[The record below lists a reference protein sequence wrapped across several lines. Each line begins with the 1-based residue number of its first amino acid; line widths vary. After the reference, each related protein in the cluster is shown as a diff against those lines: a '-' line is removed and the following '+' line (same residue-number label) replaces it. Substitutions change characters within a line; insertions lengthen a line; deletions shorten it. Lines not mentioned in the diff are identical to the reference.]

1 MLKLV
6 RAPAQAKDIYV
17 PEKGRIGWLE
27 VYGETEPAVSS
38 ADGTPPADGAGLYEY
53 RWSLGYLPSLSA
65 DHSYGRLR
73 RRGGRAG
80 GNQHQDQ
87 LSDSAARVSLFF
99 SADCDWRVSEILAT
113 VKHLAPVQDER
124 TWREELAKDFTAIQP
139 VIGVAGQVAADAAG
153 IPQLGSVAQAVS
165 RLKFTSVPPTQ
176 SAEWF
181 VCKVD
186 LVRGDYLFYGI
197 EWHLSRNLLNQLG
210 SRVTGGLLVSFTKV
224 NSEGTSQAAD
234 PSQGLLAKSFL
245 RCIQHGGEARDIP
258 IPAGDDFL
266 SLPLAPAS
274 AGS

>member
-1 MLKLV
+1 MLKLA

-17 PEKGRIGWLE
+17 PEEGRIGWLE
-27 VYGETEPAVSS
+27 IYGETEPEVSS
-38 ADGTPPADGAGLYEY
+38 ADGEPPAQGAGLYEY

-65 DHSYGRLR
+65 DLPHGRVLR
-73 RRGGRAG
+73 RGEHAG
-80 GNQHQDQ
+80 GNQDRDQ
-87 LSDSAARVSLFF
+87 LAESAARVCLFF
-99 SADCDWRVSEILAT
+99 SADCDWRMSEILAT

-124 TWREELAKDFTAIQP
+124 TWGEELAKDFAAIQP
-139 VIGVAGQVAADAAG
+139 VIGVAGQVAADATG
-153 IPQLGSVAQAVS
+153 MPELGSVAQAVS

-176 SAEWF
+176 GAEWF

-186 LVRGDYLFYGI
+186 LVRGNHLFYGI

-210 SRVTGGLLVSFTKV
+210 RRVTGGLLVSFAKV
-224 NSEGTSQAAD
+224 NSEGAGQAPD
-234 PSQGLLAKSFL
+234 PSQGLLAKAFVQ
-245 RCIQHGGEARDIP
+245 CIQPGGEARDIS